1 MRDFV
6 VGKVYII
13 ASVAGGLVYTKDN
26 KLIAEIPIG
35 GCTKFVAPC
44 QQLDITD
51 PDAVIREIRN
61 YNGTAGN
68 NIIHNNY
75 Y

>member
-1 MRDFV
+1 MRDFA

-35 GCTKFVAPC
+35 GAVKIVAPR

-51 PDAVIREIRN
+51 PDAVVQEIRN
-61 YNGTAGN
+61 YNNTIGN
-68 NIIHNNY
+68 NIIYNNY
-75 Y
+75 

>member
-35 GCTKFVAPC
+35 GAVKIVAPR

-51 PDAVIREIRN
+51 PDAVIQEIRN
-61 YNGTAGN
+61 YNNTIGN
-68 NIIHNNY
+68 NIIYNNY
-75 Y
+75 

>member
-26 KLIAEIPIG
+26 KLVAEIPIG
-35 GCTKFVAPC
+35 GTVKFVAPR
-44 QQLDITD
+44 QQLDVTD
-51 PDAVIREIRN
+51 PDAVIQEIRN
-61 YNGTAGN
+61 YNSTVGN
-68 NIIHNNY
+68 NIIYNNY
-75 Y
+75 

>member
-1 MRDFV
+1 MRDFA

-26 KLIAEIPIG
+26 KLIAEIPVG
-35 GCTKFVAPC
+35 GAIKIVAPR

-51 PDAVIREIRN
+51 PDAVVQEIRN
-61 YNGTAGN
+61 YNNTIGN
-68 NIIHNNY
+68 NIIYNNY
-75 Y
+75 

>member
-35 GCTKFVAPC
+35 GAIKIVAPR

-51 PDAVIREIRN
+51 PDAVVQEIRN
-61 YNGTAGN
+61 YNNTIGN
-68 NIIHNNY
+68 NIIYNNY
-75 Y
+75 

>member
-1 MRDFV
+1 MRDFA

-35 GCTKFVAPC
+35 GSIKLVAPRP
-44 QQLDITD
+44 QLDITD
-51 PDAVIREIRN
+51 PDAVIQEEIRN
-61 YNGTAGN
+61 YNNTIGN
-68 NIIHNNY
+68 NIIYN
-75 Y
+75 

>member
-1 MRDFV
+1 MRDFA

-35 GCTKFVAPC
+35 GAVKIVAPR

-51 PDAVIREIRN
+51 PDAVIQEIRN
-61 YNGTAGN
+61 YNNTIGN
-68 NIIHNNY
+68 NIIYNNY
-75 Y
+75 

>member
-35 GCTKFVAPC
+35 GTVKIVAPR
-44 QQLDITD
+44 QHLDITD
-51 PDAVIREIRN
+51 PDAIIQEIRN
-61 YNGTAGN
+61 YNNTIGN
-68 NIIHNNY
+68 NIIYNNY
-75 Y
+75 

>member
-35 GCTKFVAPC
+35 GAIKIVAPR

-51 PDAVIREIRN
+51 PDAIIQEIRN
-61 YNGTAGN
+61 YNNTIGN
-68 NIIHNNY
+68 NIIYNNY
-75 Y
+75 